1 MEREYKKQGK
11 GTALRE
17 NAAACALILGGILMI
32 AAGILRGEAAAVLNK
47 AINICL
53 ECIGIG

>member
-1 MEREYKKQGK
+1 MREA
-11 GTALRE
+11 TRARLAALALLLG
-17 NAAACALILGGILMI
+17 AAFI
-32 AAGILRGEAAAVLNK
+32 AAGVWRGEVETVRRK

>member
-1 MEREYKKQGK
+1 MKRRNLLQV
-11 GTALRE
+11 
-17 NAAACALILGGILMI
+17 ALIAVSVVLLLLG
-32 AAGILRGEAAAVLNK
+32 AQRGEMDTVWQK

>member
-1 MEREYKKQGK
+1 MVNKVKLRFTRYSILFLAVAALVIGTLIREY
-11 GTALRE
+11 
-17 NAAACALILGGILMI
+17 
-32 AAGILRGEAAAVLNK
+32 EAVFNK

>member
-1 MEREYKKQGK
+1 M
-11 GTALRE
+11 TPPLRSPRTGI
-17 NAAACALILGGILMI
+17 CMALIGLFMILFGIY
-32 AAGILRGEAAAVLNK
+32 RGEMSVVFEK

>member
-1 MEREYKKQGK
+1 MLKIK
-11 GTALRE
+11 
-17 NAAACALILGGILMI
+17 NSVWVS
-32 AAGILRGEAAAVLNK
+32 AAVLVLGICFIVTGIMRNEVDTMFEK

>member
-1 MEREYKKQGK
+1 MVKDKKWLSFTVMAL
-11 GTALRE
+11 GTV
-17 NAAACALILGGILMI
+17 LIV
-32 AAGILRGEAAAVLNK
+32 AGICRGEGNTMFEK